1 MQDIN
6 EAYNFCG
13 FLANKIQSGSI
24 TPDNFNLIIGVAN
37 TQYFRLKL
45 GLPEM
50 YTVEKREAPQEIQVT
65 QAINDTL
72 RPFIKSATLAKTGNG
87 FSLPADFAAF
97 VPSGYLYVTQVNG
110 QNSAVQQPID
120 FVNMGE
126 RGIRLNNYITY
137 PTLEYPICTYID
149 NQLVAEPKD
158 IESMT
163 LYYYRYPKTPFRG
176 YTINANDQDVYDPTS
191 PPTQQIEFP
200 NLEWENIC
208 HIAVKYWATM
218 LREQELYSIEQS
230 RIFSGQ

>member
-1 MQDIN
+1 VQDIN

-72 RPFIKSATLAKTGNG
+72 RPFIKSATLIQNG
-87 FSLPADFAAF
+87 KGFDLPADFAAF

-110 QNSAVQQPID
+110 ENSAVQQPID

-149 NQLVAEPKD
+149 NQLVAEPSD
-158 IESMT
+158 IKAMT
-163 LYYYRYPKTPFRG
+163 LYYYKYPATPFRN
-176 YTINANDQDVYDPTS
+176 YVINANDQDEYVALGS
-191 PPTQQIEFP
+191 TQIPFP

-208 HIAVKYWATM
+208 EIAVKYWATM
-218 LREQELYSIEQS
+218 LREEFLYQATQS
-230 RIFSGQ
+230 RIEKGQ